1 MARNEEK
8 ALSVLNRWTKQ
19 QEEME
24 KYGSFGGPK
33 ERRPRLA
40 EECNSLKQCEFWRRD
55 LIKEISR
62 KISEIQ
68 NAGLGEHRIRDLND
82 EINRL
87 LRAKH
92 HWEEQILKLGGT
104 DYKKSASSVDTFG
117 TELVS
122 NEGYKYFGAA
132 KDLPGVRELWE
143 QQQIPNAPRKTRK
156 EMMKNIQ
163 PDYYGWRDEEDG
175 KLLTAEAEAEAK
187 MINAAVEE
195 WQAKAGVAATS
206 KKAAEPSEVM
216 QAYVSVPSVDD
227 IKELML
233 ERKKQ
238 ALLEKYVPKE
248 TEEQVA
254 KKAVVDKYMSKE
266 AQEKQAQAESLVKG
280 Q

>member
-1 MARNEEK
+1 MMEEGK
-8 ALSVLNRWTKQ
+8 GMFADKRPKIATECTNLKECTKWRGTVL
-19 QEEME
+19 
-24 KYGSFGGPK
+24 K
-33 ERRPRLA
+33 EV
-40 EECNSLKQCEFWRRD
+40 
-55 LIKEISR
+55 SR

-117 TELVS
+117 SELVS

-175 KLLTAEAEAEAK
+175 KLLTAEAEAEQK
-187 MINAAVEE
+187 MIAKAVDE
-195 WQAKAGVAATS
+195 WQAKAGVSAVN
-206 KKAAEPSEVM
+206 KKPAEASEVM

-227 IKELML
+227 I
-233 ERKKQ
+233 
-238 ALLEKYVPKE
+238 
-248 TEEQVA
+248 T
-254 KKAVVDKYMSKE
+254 
-266 AQEKQAQAESLVKG
+266 
-280 Q
+280 